1 MKDIAFIYTVQY
13 KCKHAPVSAIFRFD
27 ILADTEEKAYAV
39 AKVYEMQLRKDNP
52 WFDDAIST
60 MLRLA

>member
-1 MKDIAFIYTVQY
+1 MVYIFTVQY
-13 KCKHAPVSAIFRFD
+13 KCNHAPVSAIFRFEVH
-27 ILADTEEKAYAV
+27 ADTEEKAYCV
-39 AKVYEMQLRKDNP
+39 AQYYEKQLRKDNP